1 MPCYFNTMV
10 RNYFVSDDSE
20 ADQRIDD
27 LEDNLELR
35 KTLLFDFINST
46 VYHFGPPSYEYN
58 TPDINKINFQTWK
71 HEVYAIMTNDIDI
84 SDMTNLEF
92 DKYNMFWTA
101 MEEQDLWDGYII
113 AESVEKVF
121 NNSPV
126 TYQRHY
132 IEVLEIE
139 NNVQPHADNIEF
151 ESESDEELSD
161 HDYLSES
168 DDDDDEYTQD
178 EALDNINNMSFEE
191 EEGLSEA
198 ETVIVDYVD
207 EYNVSGCESD
217 VETDTDTDYE
227 EAANNLIDEDAMNI
241 INQFIHCATNN
252 DPAALMMVIQTMQ
265 NYTQRSN
272 TSAL

>member
-27 LEDNLELR
+27 LGDNLELR

-58 TPDINKINFQTWK
+58 TPNINKINFQTWK

-84 SDMTNLEF
+84 SDMTNLEL
-92 DKYNMFWTA
+92 DKCNMFWTA

-151 ESESDEELSD
+151 ESDEELSD

-168 DDDDDEYTQD
+168 DDDEYTQD
-178 EALDNINNMSFEE
+178 EALDNINNMSSEE

-198 ETVIVDYVD
+198 ETVIADYDD
-207 EYNVSGCESD
+207 EYNVSGGESD

-227 EAANNLIDEDAMNI
+227 EAANNLIDEEAMNI
-241 INQFIHCATNN
+241 INQFIQCATNN

>member
-27 LEDNLELR
+27 LGDNLELR

-58 TPDINKINFQTWK
+58 TPNINKINFQTWK

-84 SDMTNLEF
+84 SDMTNLEL
-92 DKYNMFWTA
+92 DKCNMFWTA

-168 DDDDDEYTQD
+168 DDDEYTQD
-178 EALDNINNMSFEE
+178 EALDNINNMSSEE

-198 ETVIVDYVD
+198 ETVIADYDD
-207 EYNVSGCESD
+207 EYNVSGVESD

-227 EAANNLIDEDAMNI
+227 EAANNLIDEEAMNI
-241 INQFIHCATNN
+241 INQFIQCATNN